1 VSRQVGCE
9 RTNQVGVCVCVTLA
23 VGRRARS
30 FANSSDLSQWIQEH
44 VRCCCCCCCVGHIGH
59 ACWPAPLC
67 AAAAAVAID
76 LMALKYDVI
85 SVDGRHPFIT
95 WLLMKRKI
103 AWCNIGTD
111 REAH

>member
-1 VSRQVGCE
+1 
-9 RTNQVGVCVCVTLA
+9 
-23 VGRRARS
+23 
-30 FANSSDLSQWIQEH
+30 
-44 VRCCCCCCCVGHIGH
+44 
-59 ACWPAPLC
+59 
-67 AAAAAVAID
+67 
-76 LMALKYDVI
+76 MALKYDVI